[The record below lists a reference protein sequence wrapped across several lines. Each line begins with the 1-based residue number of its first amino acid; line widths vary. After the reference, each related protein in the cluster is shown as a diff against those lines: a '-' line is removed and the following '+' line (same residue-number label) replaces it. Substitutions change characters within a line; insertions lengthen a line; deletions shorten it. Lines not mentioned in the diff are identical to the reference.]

1 MPSSSRTAAAV
12 AATAAIATLVLA
24 PPPDVSAALSVFDM
38 RNLDNSIAALGL
50 WPNKEMAARGDL
62 AGWCISKEC
71 FDKAFRVELKESDLI
86 IGDFSVVTFLV
97 SIFGAE
103 PPRRIVSIFRQ
114 IQTSPA

>member
-62 AGWCISKEC
+62 AGWCISNEDIRPFATQKQALEWLNEQ
-71 FDKAFRVELKESDLI
+71 FETTWRIRAKFWP
-86 IGDFSVVTFLV
+86 SVGNLEWR
-97 SIFGAE
+97 G
-103 PPRRIVSIFRQ
+103 
-114 IQTSPA
+114 